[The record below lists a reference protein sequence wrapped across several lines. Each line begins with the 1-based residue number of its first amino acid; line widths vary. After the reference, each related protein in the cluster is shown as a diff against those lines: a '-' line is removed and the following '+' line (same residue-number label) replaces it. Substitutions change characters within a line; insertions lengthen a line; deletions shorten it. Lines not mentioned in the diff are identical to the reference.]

1 MCRAKTKIARK
12 KKKNTKKKIRN
23 YSTRK
28 KTVVALKKSDNTEV
42 AKFLLE
48 HSPEKNSRWLKKD
61 KNGSISVE
69 IFVVRRNRK
78 KAIEKRSC
86 AIINYPYIKANDTEG
101 VMELYFM
108 HYLYEV
114 IKTTEDNECETK
126 VYKTEKKKLT

>member
-12 KKKNTKKKIRN
+12 KKKITKKKIRN

-69 IFVVRRNRK
+69 IFVVR
-78 KAIEKRSC
+78 
-86 AIINYPYIKANDTEG
+86 
-101 VMELYFM
+101 
-108 HYLYEV
+108 
-114 IKTTEDNECETK
+114 
-126 VYKTEKKKLT
+126 